1 MLYDRVMRSIQ
12 NRHKRI
18 KHMNLFI
25 NARFQRKLRK
35 FAENPLPGSQVSRL
49 GSRLPLMSWIP
60 GLRFQVPGLRSQ
72 VPGPI
77 YQIAPESRVLGPTNS
92 ARSRV
97 QPCMW
102 RNKTKT
108 ETKPS
113 HVTFKLSTR
122 SIFRSSS
129 QTIRWYSMSDVRVK
143 KKITWQ

>member
-1 MLYDRVMRSIQ
+1 MHYDRVMRNIQ

-25 NARFQRKLRK
+25 NAMFQRKLRK
-35 FAENPLPGSQVSRL
+35 FAENPLPGSQVSGL
-49 GSRLPLMSWIP
+49 GSRHPPMSWIP

-77 YQIAPESRVLGPTNS
+77 YQIAPESWVLGPTNS
-92 ARSRV
+92 PRSRV

-102 RNKTKT
+102 RNKTKA

-113 HVTFKLSTR
+113 HVTFKLTTH

>member
-1 MLYDRVMRSIQ
+1 MLYDGVMRNMQ

-35 FAENPLPGSQVSRL
+35 FAENPLPRSHVSGV
-49 GSRLPLMSWIP
+49 GSRLPPMTWIP
-60 GLRFQVPGLRSQ
+60 GLRFQVPE
-72 VPGPI
+72 PI

-92 ARSRV
+92 QRSRK

-113 HVTFKLSTR
+113 HVTFKLTTR
-122 SIFRSSS
+122 SVFRSSS
-129 QTIRWYSMSDVRVK
+129 QKIRWYSMSDVRVK